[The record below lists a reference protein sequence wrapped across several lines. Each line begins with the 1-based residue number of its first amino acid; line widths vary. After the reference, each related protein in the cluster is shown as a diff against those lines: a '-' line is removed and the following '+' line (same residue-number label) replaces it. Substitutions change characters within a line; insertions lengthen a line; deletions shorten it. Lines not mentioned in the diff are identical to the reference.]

1 MNGEYHGRKLAKE
14 DYQNYKDGK
23 MTKEDIANAC
33 SYAKLAAAWGD
44 QEAQEI
50 GYYYLVQ
57 MEELGF
63 IKNLRR
69 VD

>member
-1 MNGEYHGRKLAKE
+1 MNEEYRGRNLAKE
-14 DYQNYKDGK
+14 DYQKYKNGK
-23 MTKEDIANAC
+23 MTKEEISAAC

-44 QEAQEI
+44 KEAQEI

-57 MEELGF
+57 MKELGF